1 MKKYISALFAA
12 VLIFFIGWQSAMLV
26 MSMSKSAKNSTL
38 LDKIKEK
45 KQLDVVILNSPT
57 VYYTGPQKELGF
69 EYELISEYA
78 KDIGVDLN
86 LSIVYSVSEALQKSR
101 DGVGDITVA
110 AINKTQDK
118 EKEFLFGPQYYT
130 TQELL
135 ICNNS
140 LYKKGTFPRD
150 VHDLAG
156 LNIVVAKESTYENT
170 LSKLS
175 IDVTDLGFEATTKY
189 STEQLLELT
198 NQKKIDCTV
207 ADSNIFIINQ
217 RYYPELLRTLV
228 LSDKKKLAWIL
239 RKGDNSL
246 RESLYEWLNSYEH
259 SGKMSELREFYYSF
273 LETFDYYDTKV
284 FYKRLRNRLP
294 KYKKYF
300 LDAEEKYNIPWVL
313 LAALS
318 YQESHWNPRATSHT
332 GVRGMMMLTQTTAKQ
347 MGVKNRLSAKDSIN
361 GGAKYLSM
369 LEQNFPKEVKG
380 KNRWAL
386 TLAAY
391 NVGMGHIHDAQ
402 TLARRLNKDPYSWS
416 EIKKILP
423 LLSQK
428 KYYKNSKHGYARGEE
443 PVRYVNSIQHYLE
456 MIHKDETD

>member
-1 MKKYISALFAA
+1 MKKYISALLAA
-12 VLIFFIGWQSAMLV
+12 ALLFFIGWQSAILFMDI
-26 MSMSKSAKNSTL
+26 SKNAKRATL
-38 LDKIKEK
+38 LDKIKAK

-57 VYYTGPQKELGF
+57 VYYMGPQKERGF

-78 KDIGVDLN
+78 KEIGVDLN
-86 LSIVYSVSEALQKSR
+86 LTIVYSTNEALQKSR
-101 DGVGDITVA
+101 DGIGDITVSS
-110 AINKTQDK
+110 ISKTQER
-118 EKEFLFGPQYYT
+118 EKEFEFGPQYYT

-135 ICNNS
+135 VCNNS

-150 VHDLAG
+150 VNDLAG
-156 LNIVVAKESTYENT
+156 LNIVVAKDSNYETT
-170 LSKLS
+170 LSRLS
-175 IDVTDLGFEATTKY
+175 SDVTDLGFEATTKY

-217 RYYPELLRTLV
+217 RYYPELLRSLV
-228 LSDKKKLAWIL
+228 LSDKKKLAWII

-246 RESLYEWLNSYEH
+246 KESLYEWLNSYEH
-259 SGKMSELREFYYSF
+259 SGKMSELREFYYSY
-273 LETFDYYDTKV
+273 LEIFDYYDTKV

-318 YQESHWNPRATSHT
+318 YQESHWNPRAKSYT

-347 MGVKNRLSAKDSIN
+347 VGVKNRLSARESIY
-361 GGAKYLSM
+361 GGAKYLYM

-380 KNRWAL
+380 KNRWAF

-402 TLARRLNKDPYSWS
+402 KLARKLNKDPYSWS
-416 EIKKILP
+416 EIKKVLP

-428 KYYKNSKHGYARGEE
+428 KYYKSLKHGYARGEE
-443 PVRYVNSIQHYLE
+443 PVRYVNSIQHYLD
-456 MIHKDETD
+456 MIHKDEID